1 MEQEAILLG
10 YSGYDFARDG
20 KLIKG
25 AKLSYVVKNSVNEEN
40 KVGNLPIQVQFDL
53 DILKQIP
60 KFPCLAI
67 LKFGMLPNSK
77 NQPMLQITSLSY
89 VEDVDFSI
97 FFKN

>member
-10 YSGYDFARDG
+10 YSGYNFTQDE
-20 KLIKG
+20 KTIKG
-25 AKLSYVVKNSVNEEN
+25 SKLSYIVKDFVNEEN

-60 KFPCLAI
+60 NFPCLAS
-67 LKFGMLPNSK
+67 LKFDMVPNSK

-89 VEDVDFSI
+89 SEDVDFSI